1 MHDPTC
7 LSGALHLFCCSQS
20 RINPKRHR
28 NDLCSVPGWSHIG
41 AAFEMID
48 LGRRSVGAHFVGARY
63 AHGLLGFFLLIARF
77 EEKDANLIA
86 IDPG

>member
-7 LSGALHLFCCSQS
+7 LSGALHPSVALKATSIPNS
-20 RINPKRHR
+20 DR
-28 NDLCSVPGWSHIG
+28 NVLCSLPGWSHIG

-48 LGRRSVGAHFVGARY
+48 VGRRSVGAHFVGARY
-63 AHGLLGFFLLIARF
+63 AHGLLEFFLLFARF
-77 EEKDANLIA
+77 EEKDADLIA